1 MSQFFNKMKQG
12 VSDAGKKAQ
21 NTVEAATLKIQMTS
35 KEKEIDKNYIAMGRI
50 IHQSV
55 NRKESIIPVIDIQK
69 YQQIIVKL
77 EHEIAHMQRK
87 IQQIQSQKECGCG
100 KMLPSDAT
108 YCPFCGQQFHIVQV
122 KTVPMN
128 GQAASKDQQSHS
140 SRHCT
145 QCGSTV
151 VALDHF
157 CRTCGHQLS
166 T

>member
-12 VSDAGKKAQ
+12 VSDAGKKAH

-35 KEKEIDKNYIAMGRI
+35 KEKEIDKNVIAIGRI

-55 NRKESIIPVIDIQK
+55 ARKETIIPVLDIQK

-87 IQQIQSQKECGCG
+87 MQQIQSQKECGCG

-108 YCPFCGQQFHIVQV
+108 YCPFCGQQFNIVKV
-122 KTVPMN
+122 RTVPLS
-128 GQAASKDQQSHS
+128 GQTPSKANQS
-140 SRHCT
+140 HCT
-145 QCGSTV
+145 QCGSSVTTS
-151 VALDHF
+151 DHF
-157 CRTCGHQLS
+157 CKSCGHQLLS
-166 T
+166 